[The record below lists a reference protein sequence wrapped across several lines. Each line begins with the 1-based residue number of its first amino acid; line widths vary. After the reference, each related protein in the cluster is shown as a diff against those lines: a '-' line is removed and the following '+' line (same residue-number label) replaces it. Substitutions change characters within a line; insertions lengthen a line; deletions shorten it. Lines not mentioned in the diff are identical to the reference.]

1 GTGLR
6 EIHPRPARHRAAETG
21 QSRPTTPQWRHQPM
35 NTRTLRRPMSLERAI
50 MAFAGMM
57 ILLSIALTQF
67 VSPWFW
73 LMTAFIGL
81 NLFQSA
87 FTGFCPAGM
96 VMKRLGIGR
105 GAGDASCCR

>member
-1 GTGLR
+1 MITQ
-6 EIHPRPARHRAAETG
+6 PR
-21 QSRPTTPQWRHQPM
+21 
-35 NTRTLRRPMSLERAI
+35 RRPMSLERAI
-50 MAFAGMM
+50 MAFAGVMV
-57 ILLSIALTQF
+57 LLSIALTQL

-96 VMKRLGIGR
+96 VMKRMGIGR
-105 GAGDASCCR
+105 GADDASCCR